1 MKDIE
6 KEKAMRLKFLFTAV
20 FVSSLVCSAAK
31 PAPEV
36 TLSVMSYNIRLG
48 TANDGTNSWM
58 YRYPATLMMLEDVQP
73 DVVGLQE
80 AMDFQILMIT
90 ENHEQYEAVGVG
102 RDDGKKE
109 GEQTAIV
116 YNKKKIA
123 LQKWGTFWLS
133 DTPDSPSKG
142 WDAACKRTA
151 TWALMKCKKTGRKFY
166 FVNTHLDHVGEE
178 AREKGLA
185 LVVGRINSMNKDQYP
200 VVLTGDFNMKAGH
213 RSFSGLESMM
223 KNARTSAETTDTH
236 HSYNGWGKSSSV
248 IDYIYYS
255 GFSACRKFSTVTKP
269 YAERKFISDHFPI
282 SAELVF

>member
-1 MKDIE
+1 MVITGVNGFIGRSARAYFQKQYEMTGIDLAASYCEEGVQIHYYQCNMSKDAQE
-6 KEKAMRLKFLFTAV
+6 LA
-20 FVSSLVCSAAK
+20 
-31 PAPEV
+31 
-36 TLSVMSYNIRLG
+36 NIL
-48 TANDGTNSWM
+48 T
-58 YRYPATLMMLEDVQP
+58 DVQP

-185 LVVGRINSMNKDQYP
+185 LVVGRINSMNKDRYP

-213 RSFSGLESMM
+213 RSFSGLESIM